1 MTEYDQGA
9 AAMPEFR
16 FEPVVMPPAATGLR
30 AEVRAF
36 LDEEKAKGTFVA
48 TVGAMVAADP
58 AFSARLG
65 ARGYLGMTWPKA
77 YGGHERSA
85 LERYVVVEELLAAGA
100 PVMAHWIADRQS
112 GPQILKHG
120 SERARKTILPEIAAG
135 RCYFAIGMSEP
146 DTGSDLASV
155 KTRAVPV
162 EGGFR
167 VTGRKVWTSYAHKA
181 HYVIALVRTGGRPED
196 RHVGLTQL
204 IIDMKS
210 PGVEVRPIIN
220 VYGAHEFNEV
230 TFDDVFV
237 PEDMTV
243 GAVGQGWAMVTSE
256 LAFERSGPDRFMSTY
271 PLLVEAFREVGGSP
285 APMEAAELG
294 RLVAHLATLRRMS
307 TSIAGM
313 LNSGKSPIT
322 EAALVKDLGTT
333 FEQSIPEITR
343 RLLPL
348 EPRAAGN
355 GQAYDSLQQLAQMQA
370 PCYSIRGG
378 TREILR
384 GMIARG
390 LGLR

>member
-1 MTEYDQGA
+1 
-9 AAMPEFR
+9 MPEFR
-16 FEPVVMPPAATGLR
+16 FEPVAMPPGAQALR
-30 AEVRAF
+30 DEVRTF
-36 LDEEKAKGTFVA
+36 LAEEKDRGSFAP
-48 TVGAMVAADP
+48 TVGAMTAADP
-58 AFSARLG
+58 AFSIKCG
-65 ARGYLGMTWPKA
+65 ERGYLGMTWPKQ

-120 SERARKTILPEIAAG
+120 NERIKKMILPEIAAG
-135 RCYFAIGMSEP
+135 RCHFAIGMSEP
-146 DTGSDLASV
+146 DAGSDLASV
-155 KTRAVPV
+155 KTRAHPV
-162 EGGFR
+162 EGGFK
-167 VTGRKVWTSYAHKA
+167 VTGRKVWTSYAHMA
-181 HYVIALVRTGGRPED
+181 HYTIALVRTGGRPED

-204 IIDMKS
+204 IVDMKS
-210 PGVEVRPIIN
+210 PGIEIRPIIN
-220 VYGAHEFNEV
+220 VYGAHEFNEI

-237 PEDMTV
+237 PEDMSV
-243 GAVGQGWAMVTSE
+243 GGIGQGWAMVTSE

-271 PLLVEAFREVGGSP
+271 PLLVEAFREVGE
-285 APMEAAELG
+285 APEPMAAAELG

-307 TSIAGM
+307 SSIAGM
-313 LNSGKSPIT
+313 LNEGKSPVT

-333 FEQSIPEITR
+333 FEQSIPEIAR
-343 RLLPL
+343 RILPL
-348 EPRAAGN
+348 EPRGGGN
-355 GQAYDSLQQLAQMQA
+355 DRTYDGLQQLAQLQA

>member
-1 MTEYDQGA
+1 
-9 AAMPEFR
+9 MPDFR
-16 FEPVVMPPAATGLR
+16 FEPVAMPPAATRLR

-36 LDEEKAKGTFVA
+36 VEEEIGKGSFA
-48 TVGAMVAADP
+48 PTVGAMTGFDAS
-58 AFSARLG
+58 FSAKCG
-65 ARGYLGMTWPKA
+65 ARGYLGMTWPMQ

-120 SERARKTILPEIAAG
+120 SERVKQMILPEIAAG
-135 RCYFAIGMSEP
+135 RCFFAIGMSEP

-155 KTRAVPV
+155 RTRAHPV
-162 EGGFR
+162 EGGYR
-167 VTGRKVWTSYAHKA
+167 VSGRKVWTSYAHHA
-181 HYVIALVRTGGRPED
+181 HYVIALVRTGGKPED

-204 IIDMKS
+204 IVDMKS
-210 PGVEVRPIIN
+210 PGVSVRPIIN

-243 GAVGQGWAMVTSE
+243 GGVGQGWAMVTSE

-271 PLLVEAFREVGGSP
+271 PLLVEAFREVGDKPG
-285 APMEAAELG
+285 AMEAAELG

-307 TSIAGM
+307 SSIAGM
-313 LNSGKSPIT
+313 LNEGKSPVT

-348 EPRAAGN
+348 EPRGSGEAR
-355 GQAYDSLQQLAQMQA
+355 AYDDLQQLGQLQA
-370 PCYSIRGG
+370 PCYSLRGG